1 MRSLSEAEIRVLI
14 TGGGGFIGSHVVDRC
29 LAEGHEVR
37 VLDNFATGR
46 RENLVHVADDVEL
59 VEGDVQSYERV
70 HRAIKGCDVVLH
82 QAALPSVPRS
92 IEDPLAS
99 NASNVTGTL
108 NVLSAG
114 RDNEVR
120 RIVYASSSSIYGQ
133 NPTLPKTEDLAPAP
147 LSPYAVAKHA
157 GEAYCRSF
165 YHVYGLETVSLRYFN
180 VFGPRQDPLSQYAAV
195 IPNFISAVLSGH
207 RPTIY
212 GDGEQSRDFTY
223 IDNVV
228 EGNLLALTADGIAG
242 QTYNLAA
249 GERVSLNRLIEEL
262 EQVVGKP
269 IEPEYAPARA
279 GEVKHS
285 QADIQRAKA
294 HLGYRP
300 LVTFRDGLSRTVQH
314 FRS

>member
-1 MRSLSEAEIRVLI
+1 
-14 TGGGGFIGSHVVDRC
+14 
-29 LAEGHEVR
+29 
-37 VLDNFATGR
+37 
-46 RENLVHVADDVEL
+46 
-59 VEGDVQSYERV
+59 
-70 HRAIKGCDVVLH
+70 
-82 QAALPSVPRS
+82 
-92 IEDPLAS
+92 
-99 NASNVTGTL
+99 VTGTL

-133 NPTLPKTEDLAPAP
+133 NTTLPKTEDLAPAP

-228 EGNLLALTADGIAG
+228 DGNLLALTADDIAG
-242 QTYNLAA
+242 QTYNVAA

-262 EQVVGKP
+262 AQVVGTA
-269 IEPEYAPARA
+269 IEPKYAPARA
-279 GEVKHS
+279 GEVRHS
-285 QADIQRAKA
+285 QADIQRAQA
-294 HLGYRP
+294 ELGYRP
-300 LVTFRDGLSRTVQH
+300 LVTFRDGLSRTVEH